1 MLLSQ
6 LDRYDCRVQAKGTPT
21 QFNALRIAIT
31 SAVHPIFWYKSEE
44 EGDRYDQMER
54 RINQI
59 IDCGELDEREKARA
73 IIFEVEP
80 TQPMYIE
87 ENRDEDC

>member
-1 MLLSQ
+1 MLVSLP
-6 LDRYDCRVQAKGTPT
+6 DRYDCRVQTKGSST
-21 QFNALRIAIT
+21 QFNALRIAVT
-31 SAVHPIFWYKSEE
+31 SPVHSEFCYKSLE

-73 IIFEVEP
+73 RIFEVEP